1 MGALTD
7 LVVLCQVDTFEAVK
21 NNVYSMLG
29 DLAGSLS
36 EEQLNL
42 LFEKFSSRSEWPL
55 ADCLKLLDLV
65 AQLADSDQQV

>member
-1 MGALTD
+1 M
-7 LVVLCQVDTFEAVK
+7 DTFEAVK

-42 LFEKFSSRSEWPL
+42 LFQKFQSRPERPL

-65 AQLADSDQQV
+65 ITLADSDQQVCYIICICYLLQI